1 MRRFGVRIPTSA
13 QTLRAL
19 LPTGGKAFSLLKT
32 TLMLNLVLFGPPGAG
47 KGTQSEKL
55 INKYQLVHISTGDLF
70 RAHIK
75 NQTALGKR
83 VSQLIAD
90 GELVPDKITIDM
102 LEEEI
107 DKNPEAKGFV
117 FDGFPRTI
125 PQAVELD
132 KFLEEKGSKIA
143 GVIALDVDKDELVK
157 RVALRQKETGR
168 LDDQAEKSQKRI
180 DEYFNKIILVLP
192 YYDEQK
198 KLTKINGIGEIEEIF
213 GNLCSVIDS
222 Y

>member
-1 MRRFGVRIPTSA
+1 
-13 QTLRAL
+13 
-19 LPTGGKAFSLLKT
+19 
-32 TLMLNLVLFGPPGAG
+32 MLNLVLFGPPGAG

-75 NQTALGKR
+75 NQTALGKK

-107 DKNPEAKGFV
+107 DKNPDAKGFV

-125 PQAVELD
+125 PQAIELD
-132 KFLEEKGSKIA
+132 HFLEGKGSKIA

-213 GNLCSVIDS
+213 NNLCTVIDK

>member
-1 MRRFGVRIPTSA
+1 
-13 QTLRAL
+13 
-19 LPTGGKAFSLLKT
+19 
-32 TLMLNLVLFGPPGAG
+32 MLNLVLFGPPGAG

-55 INKYQLVHISTGDLF
+55 INRYQLVHISTGDLF

-75 NQTALGKR
+75 NQTTLGKR

-107 DKNPEAKGFV
+107 DKNPDAKGFV

-132 KFLEEKGSKIA
+132 KFLQGKGSKIA
-143 GVIALDVDKDELVK
+143 GVIALDVDKEELVK

-213 GNLCSVIDS
+213 TNLCTVIDS